1 MKTANNKYVQVSQSN
16 YLQICKSLSMALTAK
31 SLSLCKVSHSVSLLV
46 LVPLPGDTRWTGGVS
61 SSLEVKRVEG
71 EIPSRLLSTDP
82 GVRAGKLSGVTGV
95 LKVGDSDDTEGV
107 GEGAWTRVADG
118 AGGIP
123 GSHSV
128 VRVQE
133 DWPEDCGDWG
143 GIQVRGDG

>member
-1 MKTANNKYVQVSQSN
+1 MKTANNKSQSN
-16 YLQICKSLSMALTAK
+16 YLQIFRSLSMALTAK
-31 SLSLCKVSHSVSLLV
+31 SISLCKVSHSVSLLV

-82 GVRAGKLSGVTGV
+82 GVRSGKLSGVTGV
-95 LKVGDSDDTEGV
+95 LKVADSDDTEGV